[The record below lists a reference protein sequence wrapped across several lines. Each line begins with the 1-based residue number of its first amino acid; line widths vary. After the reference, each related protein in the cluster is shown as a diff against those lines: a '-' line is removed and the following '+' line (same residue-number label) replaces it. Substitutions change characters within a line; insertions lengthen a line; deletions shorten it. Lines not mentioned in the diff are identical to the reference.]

1 MGCCEYNLWMYQRT
15 STLVDIQ
22 LLWVVFHWF
31 FSQDGHHPW
40 KFSKLGL
47 TVIRTCDAEAYAF
60 CIAVATARS
69 HLWCRFYGIR
79 HSLRLL
85 AAHIQVV
92 LTGPILDPARELEN
106 AELNDELLN
115 KVIPRELQIFGANTR
130 I

>member
-1 MGCCEYNLWMYQRT
+1 
-15 STLVDIQ
+15 
-22 LLWVVFHWF
+22 
-31 FSQDGHHPW
+31 
-40 KFSKLGL
+40 
-47 TVIRTCDAEAYAF
+47 
-60 CIAVATARS
+60 
-69 HLWCRFYGIR
+69 
-79 HSLRLL
+79 LRLL